1 MSTRTVHFKAT
12 VPDLLAL
19 FQQGNIDIDPGHAV
33 VTGPNIHTVAMV
45 GASSVPTEGGHR
57 LSLQEGSNLTRID
70 FWIKG
75 NLVRSAVTG
84 TDPQGEPIVTSMSR
98 GPHITMRLRG
108 AHSETFVDRVISA
121 YSGEPDEDH
130 DSPQALLSFFN
141 VTARTVRTRAGVTL
155 ISMTPNDDSPEH
167 ETLTPLVYPSHRF
180 A

>member
-1 MSTRTVHFKAT
+1 MATRTVHFKAT

-19 FQQGNIDIDPGHAV
+19 FQQGNIDIDPSHAV
-33 VTGPNIHTVAMV
+33 VTGRNIHTVVMQ
-45 GASSVPTEGGHR
+45 GASSIPTDGR
-57 LSLQEGSNLTRID
+57 SFSLNSEPNLTRID

-108 AHSETFVDRVISA
+108 AHSETFVDRVVAA

-155 ISMTPNDDSPEH
+155 ISMTPNDASPEH
-167 ETLTPLVYPSHRF
+167 ETLTPLIYPSHRF